1 MEPIQ
6 VAIRVRPFLPHEN
19 EYNTTIDISN
29 EDDRKIF
36 IQKGNKK
43 FNGYFDKI
51 FSQKSTQE
59 NVFKFIS
66 PIFRAIYKG
75 INTTILAYG
84 QTGSGKTYTMFG
96 KDFTMNDNYYDKKNS
111 NKLKKDKYNFLVD
124 KDFIIDPFSETN
136 GIIPRVVLELFKYKQ
151 SSIITCS
158 YIQVYNE
165 KIYDL
170 LIDNTFKKDNNK
182 NINFETGLNNN
193 RTEKI
198 IDQENL
204 KIRDD
209 KKYGPIVDGAL
220 ELEANNF
227 FDVFQML
234 RIGELNRKK
243 RHTNK
248 NELSS
253 RSHSIFIIYYNNKQE
268 RKTSKIYLCDLAGS
282 EKYDTNENYKQV
294 HFNELK
300 SINKSLSILGNVIHA
315 LAKKKKVHIPYKDST
330 LTHLLSKSLDSKTFL
345 ISTISPSDS
354 NFEDSLNTLSFADRA
369 HAVSTKVIPN
379 TFEENLLDGNGMDKI
394 TIKKLSQELKEL
406 RQLLKIRSKRGTLD
420 PIQKELI
427 KLKEENNEL
436 KKSLNNPNIQ
446 KLIKE
451 NELLRKELQKYSFSQ
466 TPHNLTENT
475 ESNQFSTFTYD
486 NYNNFKYDL
495 SPNNYYKSNKNLYD
509 NINSNDIF
517 SSAGKNIISS
527 QDFSNKKLG
536 KNKNNYISYINNGR
550 GKSSKL
556 PINNN
561 LIDISNK
568 KLKMYDDLQ
577 MKNKLK
583 TEELVNEMNNKNFK
597 IKKNKEKKV
606 MNDDFPNDDD
616 DEIKNFDI
624 GNDEDFDV

>member
-1 MEPIQ
+1 MESIK
-6 VAIRVRPFLPHEN
+6 VAVRIRPFLPFET
-19 EYNTTIDISN
+19 ETNTTIQTFEDDNTKIILAKNSKKFISN
-29 EDDRKIF
+29 FDRIF
-36 IQKGNKK
+36 PEN
-43 FNGYFDKI
+43 
-51 FSQKSTQE
+51 STQE
-59 NVFKFIS
+59 SIFEFIK
-66 PIFRAIYKG
+66 PIIETTLKG
-75 INTTILAYG
+75 INSTILAYG

-111 NKLKKDKYNFLVD
+111 NKLKKDKFNFLVD

-420 PIQKELI
+420 PIQKELM
-427 KLKEENNEL
+427 KLKEENIEL

-495 SPNNYYKSNKNLYD
+495 SPNNYHKSNKNLYD

>member
-1 MEPIQ
+1 MESIK
-6 VAIRVRPFLPHEN
+6 VAIRIRPFLPYET
-19 EYNTTIDISN
+19 ETNTTIQTF
-29 EDDRKIF
+29 EEEPTKI
-36 IQKGNKK
+36 ILAKNTKK
-43 FNGYFDKI
+43 FVSNFDRV
-51 FSQKSTQE
+51 FPENSTQE
-59 NVFKFIS
+59 SIFEFIK
-66 PIFRAIYKG
+66 PIIDATLKG
-75 INTTILAYG
+75 INSTILAYG

-96 KDFTMNDNYYDKKNS
+96 EDFTMNESYNNKNGK
-111 NKLKKDKYNFLVD
+111 KLKKDKFNFLVD
-124 KDFIIDPFSETN
+124 KDFIIDPFSKKN

-170 LIDNTFKKDNNK
+170 LIDNTFKEEDNK
-182 NINFETGLNNN
+182 NLNFETGINNN

-198 IDQENL
+198 INQENL

-209 KKYGPIVDGAL
+209 KKFGPIVDGAL

-268 RKTSKIYLCDLAGS
+268 KKTSKISLCDLAGS
-282 EKYDTNENYKQV
+282 EKYDTNENYKKV

-330 LTHLLSKSLDSKTFL
+330 LTHLLSKSLDSKTYL
-345 ISTISPSDS
+345 ISTISPSDN

-369 HAVSTKVIPN
+369 HAVTTKIVPN
-379 TFEENLLDGNGMDKI
+379 TFEENLIDGNGMDKI

-420 PIQKELI
+420 PIQKELM

-436 KKSLNNPNIQ
+436 KKCLNNPNIQ

-451 NELLRKELQKYSFSQ
+451 NELLRKELQKYSLSQ
-466 TPHNLTENT
+466 TPHNLTEKS
-475 ESNQFSTFTYD
+475 ESNQFSTYTYD
-486 NYNNFKYDL
+486 NYNNFNYDL
-495 SPNNYYKSNKNLYD
+495 SPQNKYKSNKNLYD
-509 NINSNDIF
+509 NLNNNDILTN
-517 SSAGKNIISS
+517 AGKNIISS
-527 QDFSNKKLG
+527 HDFSNKKLG

-550 GKSSKL
+550 GKSSKPSL
-556 PINNN
+556 NNN
-561 LIDISNK
+561 IIDISNK
-568 KLKMYDDLQ
+568 KIKMYDDLQ
-577 MKNKLK
+577 MKSKLR
-583 TEELVNEMNNKNFK
+583 TEELVDLISNKDSKSKRNKGKK
-597 IKKNKEKKV
+597 IGSY
-606 MNDDFPNDDD
+606 DFPNNDIIDD
-616 DEIKNFDI
+616 INNFDI

>member
-1 MEPIQ
+1 MESIK
-6 VAIRVRPFLPHEN
+6 VAVRIRPFLPFET
-19 EYNTTIDISN
+19 ETNTTIQTFEDDNTKIILAKNSKKFISN
-29 EDDRKIF
+29 FDRIF
-36 IQKGNKK
+36 PEN
-43 FNGYFDKI
+43 
-51 FSQKSTQE
+51 STQE
-59 NVFKFIS
+59 SIFEFIK
-66 PIFRAIYKG
+66 PIIETTLKG
-75 INTTILAYG
+75 INSTILAYG

-315 LAKKKKVHIPYKDST
+315 LAKKKKFIFHI
-330 LTHLLSKSLDSKTFL
+330 
-345 ISTISPSDS
+345 
-354 NFEDSLNTLSFADRA
+354 
-369 HAVSTKVIPN
+369 
-379 TFEENLLDGNGMDKI
+379 KI
-394 TIKKLSQELKEL
+394 
-406 RQLLKIRSKRGTLD
+406 QL
-420 PIQKELI
+420 
-427 KLKEENNEL
+427 
-436 KKSLNNPNIQ
+436 
-446 KLIKE
+446 
-451 NELLRKELQKYSFSQ
+451 
-466 TPHNLTENT
+466 
-475 ESNQFSTFTYD
+475 
-486 NYNNFKYDL
+486 
-495 SPNNYYKSNKNLYD
+495 
-509 NINSNDIF
+509 
-517 SSAGKNIISS
+517 
-527 QDFSNKKLG
+527 
-536 KNKNNYISYINNGR
+536 
-550 GKSSKL
+550 
-556 PINNN
+556 
-561 LIDISNK
+561 
-568 KLKMYDDLQ
+568 
-577 MKNKLK
+577 
-583 TEELVNEMNNKNFK
+583 
-597 IKKNKEKKV
+597 
-606 MNDDFPNDDD
+606 
-616 DEIKNFDI
+616 
-624 GNDEDFDV
+624 

>member
-6 VAIRVRPFLPHEN
+6 VAIRVRPFLPYEN

-420 PIQKELI
+420 PIQKELM
-427 KLKEENNEL
+427 KLKEENIEL

>member
-1 MEPIQ
+1 
-6 VAIRVRPFLPHEN
+6 
-19 EYNTTIDISN
+19 
-29 EDDRKIF
+29 
-36 IQKGNKK
+36 
-43 FNGYFDKI
+43 
-51 FSQKSTQE
+51 
-59 NVFKFIS
+59 
-66 PIFRAIYKG
+66 
-75 INTTILAYG
+75 
-84 QTGSGKTYTMFG
+84 
-96 KDFTMNDNYYDKKNS
+96 
-111 NKLKKDKYNFLVD
+111 
-124 KDFIIDPFSETN
+124 
-136 GIIPRVVLELFKYKQ
+136 
-151 SSIITCS
+151 
-158 YIQVYNE
+158 
-165 KIYDL
+165 
-170 LIDNTFKKDNNK
+170 
-182 NINFETGLNNN
+182 
-193 RTEKI
+193 
-198 IDQENL
+198 
-204 KIRDD
+204 
-209 KKYGPIVDGAL
+209 
-220 ELEANNF
+220 
-227 FDVFQML
+227 
-234 RIGELNRKK
+234 
-243 RHTNK
+243 
-248 NELSS
+248 
-253 RSHSIFIIYYNNKQE
+253 
-268 RKTSKIYLCDLAGS
+268 
-282 EKYDTNENYKQV
+282 
-294 HFNELK
+294 
-300 SINKSLSILGNVIHA
+300 
-315 LAKKKKVHIPYKDST
+315 
-330 LTHLLSKSLDSKTFL
+330 
-345 ISTISPSDS
+345 
-354 NFEDSLNTLSFADRA
+354 
-369 HAVSTKVIPN
+369 
-379 TFEENLLDGNGMDKI
+379 MDKI

-420 PIQKELI
+420 PIQKELM
-427 KLKEENNEL
+427 KLKEENIEL

-597 IKKNKEKKV
+597 IKKNKKKKV

>member
-1 MEPIQ
+1 MESIK
-6 VAIRVRPFLPHEN
+6 VAIRIRPFLPYET
-19 EYNTTIDISN
+19 ETNTTIQTF
-29 EDDRKIF
+29 EDDNRKI
-36 IQKGNKK
+36 ILAKNSKK
-43 FNGYFDKI
+43 FVSHFDRI
-51 FSQKSTQE
+51 FPENSTQE
-59 NVFKFIS
+59 SIFEFIK
-66 PIFRAIYKG
+66 PIIDTTLKG
-75 INTTILAYG
+75 INSTILAYG

-96 KDFTMNDNYYDKKNS
+96 EDFTMNDNYNKINS
-111 NKLKKDKYNFLVD
+111 KKLKKDKYNFLVD
-124 KDFIIDPFSETN
+124 KDFIIDPFSKTN
-136 GIIPRVVLELFKYKQ
+136 GIIPRVILELFKYKQ

-170 LIDNTFKKDNNK
+170 LIDNTFKEENNK
-182 NINFETGLNNN
+182 NLNFETGINNN

-209 KKYGPIVDGAL
+209 KKFGPIVDGAL

-268 RKTSKIYLCDLAGS
+268 KKTSKISLCDLAGS
-282 EKYDTNENYKQV
+282 EKYDINENYKQV

-345 ISTISPSDS
+345 ISTISPSDN

-369 HAVSTKVIPN
+369 HAVTTKITPN
-379 TFEENLLDGNGMDKI
+379 TFEENLLDGNNMDKI

-406 RQLLKIRSKRGTLD
+406 RQLLKIRSKRGTLE
-420 PIQKELI
+420 PIQKELM

-436 KKSLNNPNIQ
+436 KRSLNNPNIQ

-451 NELLRKELQKYSFSQ
+451 NELLKRELQKYSLSQ

-486 NYNNFKYDL
+486 NYNYYKYDL
-495 SPNNYYKSNKNLYD
+495 SPKNKYKSNKNLYD
-509 NINSNDIF
+509 NLNSNDIF
-517 SSAGKNIISS
+517 SNVGKNIISS

-536 KNKNNYISYINNGR
+536 KNKNEYISYINNGR
-550 GKSSKL
+550 GKSSKVS
-556 PINNN
+556 IHNNI
-561 LIDISNK
+561 IDNTNK

-577 MKNKLK
+577 MKSKLR

-597 IKKNKEKKV
+597 NKKNKGKKILSHDFLN
-606 MNDDFPNDDD
+606 NDDIDD
-616 DEIKNFDI
+616 INNFDI
-624 GNDEDFDV
+624 ENDEDFNV

>member
-1 MEPIQ
+1 MESIK
-6 VAIRVRPFLPHEN
+6 VAVRIRPFLPFET
-19 EYNTTIDISN
+19 ETNTTIQTFEDDNTKIILAKNSKKFISN
-29 EDDRKIF
+29 FDRIF
-36 IQKGNKK
+36 PEN
-43 FNGYFDKI
+43 
-51 FSQKSTQE
+51 STQE
-59 NVFKFIS
+59 SIFEFIK
-66 PIFRAIYKG
+66 PIIETTLKG
-75 INTTILAYG
+75 INSTILAYG

-170 LIDNTFKKDNNK
+170 LIDNTFKEENNK
-182 NINFETGLNNN
+182 NLNFETGINNN

-420 PIQKELI
+420 PIQKELM
-427 KLKEENNEL
+427 KLKEENIEL

>member
-1 MEPIQ
+1 MESIK
-6 VAIRVRPFLPHEN
+6 VAVRIRPFLPFET
-19 EYNTTIDISN
+19 ETNTTIQTFEDDNTKIILAKNSKKFISN
-29 EDDRKIF
+29 FDRIF
-36 IQKGNKK
+36 PEN
-43 FNGYFDKI
+43 
-51 FSQKSTQE
+51 STQE
-59 NVFKFIS
+59 SIFEFIK
-66 PIFRAIYKG
+66 PIIETTLKG
-75 INTTILAYG
+75 INSTILAYG